1 MGRLEAQYSPA
12 FVRDAKRL
20 RKKHVDD
27 TALAGVIDLIVR
39 NTPEAL
45 ERLRRRHRMH
55 TLAGNWAGSN
65 ECHVANTGILVYS
78 FIRDPQTAGHLT
90 HGNPSTCEVIDA
102 WRRVA
107 RSPLNSVLPPKNR
120 GLSHRRE
127 A

>member
-20 RKKHVDD
+20 RKKHIDD
-27 TALAGVIDLIVR
+27 TVLAGVIDPIVR

-65 ECHVANTGILVYS
+65 ERHVANTDDWLLIWTSDDKVTLIERTG
-78 FIRDPQTAGHLT
+78 T
-90 HGNPSTCEVIDA
+90 HDELF
-102 WRRVA
+102 R
-107 RSPLNSVLPPKNR
+107 
-120 GLSHRRE
+120 
-127 A
+127 

>member
-65 ECHVANTGILVYS
+65 ECHVCNVGDWLLIWRVSGNIAFIQRTG
-78 FIRDPQTAGHLT
+78 T
-90 HGNPSTCEVIDA
+90 HDELF
-102 WRRVA
+102 R
-107 RSPLNSVLPPKNR
+107 
-120 GLSHRRE
+120 
-127 A
+127 

>member
-1 MGRLEAQYSPA
+1 MGRLEAQHSPA

-55 TLAGNWAGSN
+55 TLAGNWTGSN
-65 ECHVANTGILVYS
+65 ERHIANTGILVTHLS
-78 FIRDPQTAGHLT
+78 GIRRQRATSRMAT
-90 HGNPSTCEVIDA
+90 
-102 WRRVA
+102 RQRA
-107 RSPLNSVLPPKNR
+107 R
-120 GLSHRRE
+120 
-127 A
+127 

>member
-1 MGRLEAQYSPA
+1 MGRLEAQYSSA

-27 TALAGVIDLIVR
+27 TALAGVIDPIAR

-45 ERLRRRHRMH
+45 ERLRRRLRMH

-90 HGNPSTCEVIDA
+90 HGNPSTCEVIERLA
-102 WRRVA
+102 ES
-107 RSPLNSVLPPKNR
+107 RSVTLEFSSPP
-120 GLSHRRE
+120 
-127 A
+127 